1 VKCDKCGYM
10 SFDYNLTCPACN
22 KDLGVT
28 RSKLG
33 VNFVPPEM
41 DFDELFT
48 GGSGLYKT
56 AAAANKESEAELDLE
71 SVGDEFEFTL
81 DD

>member
-1 VKCDKCGYM
+1 VKCEKCGFV
-10 SFDYNLTCPACN
+10 SHEFNVTCPSCN
-22 KDLGVT
+22 KDLAAV
-28 RSKLG
+28 RSRLG
-33 VNFVPPEM
+33 VHYLPPEV

-48 GGSGLYKT
+48 GGSGQYRPT
-56 AAAANKESEAELDLE
+56 AKPKSQETELDLE